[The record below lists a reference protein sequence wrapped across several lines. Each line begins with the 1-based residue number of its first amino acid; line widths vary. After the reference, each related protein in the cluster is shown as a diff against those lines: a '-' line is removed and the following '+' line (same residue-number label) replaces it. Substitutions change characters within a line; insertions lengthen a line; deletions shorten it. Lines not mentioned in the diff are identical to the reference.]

1 MTKTMKNR
9 ILALAL
15 VAVMALMLAACS
27 VSSSSTSTSTVT
39 TSVTD
44 ENGNTTTNTTTT
56 EVGGSVGTDGV
67 NTTSQTTTET
77 TTTGPDADELSG
89 KLHDRFNAGAKGT
102 NSDGDVFYYAWNTEE
117 GNDNVM
123 LSIFPVDDDAK
134 YWMAHTEEVD
144 DHLELTGYDDEG
156 NYIPFKIESGEDGSF
171 TLTFLENGIVA
182 NMEEMDFEEF
192 VKDFVVAWIE

>member
-1 MTKTMKNR
+1 MTKKNR
-9 ILALAL
+9 ILALVL
-15 VAVMALMLAACS
+15 VAAMALMLAACS
-27 VSSSSTSTSTVT
+27 VSSSSTSTTTVS

-44 ENGNTTTNTTTT
+44 ENGNTTTSTTTT
-56 EVGGSVGTDGV
+56 EVGGSAGTDGV
-67 NTTSQTTTET
+67 NTTAQTTTET
-77 TTTGPDADELSG
+77 TVSGSEADELTE
-89 KLHDRFNAGAKGT
+89 KLQARYNAGAKGT

-123 LSIFPVDDDAK
+123 LSIFPVDDDAR